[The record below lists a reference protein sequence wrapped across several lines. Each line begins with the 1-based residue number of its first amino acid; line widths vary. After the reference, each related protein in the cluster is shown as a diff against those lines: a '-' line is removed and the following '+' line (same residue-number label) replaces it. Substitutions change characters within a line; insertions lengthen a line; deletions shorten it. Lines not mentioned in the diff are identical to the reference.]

1 MKYNSK
7 KSITFHHYMEIV
19 LSKDISDYCLKITT
33 KFATEMLTL
42 LKHETEDNQLNQKK
56 LIANKMLI

>member
-1 MKYNSK
+1 
-7 KSITFHHYMEIV
+7 MEIV

-33 KFATEMLTL
+33 KFSTEMLTL
-42 LKHETEDNQLNQKK
+42 LKYETEDNQLNQKK

>member
-33 KFATEMLTL
+33 KFSTEMLTL
-42 LKHETEDNQLNQKK
+42 LKYETEDNQLNQKK

>member
-1 MKYNSK
+1 
-7 KSITFHHYMEIV
+7 MEIV